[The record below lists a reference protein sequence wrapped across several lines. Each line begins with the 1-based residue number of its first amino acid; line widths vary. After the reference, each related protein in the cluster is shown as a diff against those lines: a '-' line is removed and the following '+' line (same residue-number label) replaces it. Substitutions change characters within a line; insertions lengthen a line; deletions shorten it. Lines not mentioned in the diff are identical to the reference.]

1 MPTRPLSLEPQLANK
16 DTISWHA
23 YQSWPHGASFF
34 IAARSLNEPVGG
46 DTTGHSVFVFP
57 FVGLAVL
64 EFTVEK
70 DLIGIGKGQLVE

>member
-1 MPTRPLSLEPQLANK
+1 LGSTNSSVMVSKAGPLGPAL
-16 DTISWHA
+16 
-23 YQSWPHGASFF
+23 F

-57 FVGLAVL
+57 LVGLAVL